1 VRCIRCNG
9 IGGILGDVI
18 ALRILIGALIAA
30 AIGVAMVPLWVLLDI
45 RRGGT
50 GWGLCPTGI
59 GACRNSYFSGFELL
73 AYLAVALSAI
83 LALIALCVR
92 VLRLVERRR
101 GIRI

>member
-1 VRCIRCNG
+1 
-9 IGGILGDVI
+9 VI
-18 ALRILIGALIAA
+18 ALRILIGALVAA

-73 AYLAVALSAI
+73 AYLAVALF
-83 LALIALCVR
+83 CVR
-92 VLRLVERRR
+92 VLRLVERHR
-101 GIRI
+101 GIRV